1 MKELNIFSLEHHF
14 VFSKNKYRRSTCN
27 ERLRDQRIT
36 VFFLLFPLDLNPGP
50 QDAFVTRFQVS
61 GFQSFQNVSDV
72 ILVVT
77 RRASILGD
85 TSNASIR

>member
-27 ERLRDQRIT
+27 ERLRDQRII
-36 VFFLLFPLDLNPGP
+36 FFDVSIGSKPGAP
-50 QDAFVTRFQVS
+50 GRNRHKVS

-85 TSNASIR
+85 TSNASIK